1 MDKDSKTILIVDDT
15 VTNLDIL
22 IELLDQYDVIDAT
35 NGQDALE
42 IVEEESVDLLLLDIM
57 MPEMDGYEVC
67 KRLKADKKTQD
78 IPIIFI
84 TAKTDEDSIEK
95 AYDTGGDD
103 YVSKPFKPKELLA
116 RVKTQLYLK
125 DFKEQE
131 EKQKI
136 VLQDKIAAA
145 LEEQKKINQMLVN
158 KERLMLHQSRLAQ
171 MGEMVAMIAH
181 QWRQPLNSISLTVNN
196 LLIKCMVGNIE
207 QEVFEAELKLIDNY
221 SQYLSSTIDD
231 FRGFFREDKVKE
243 LTTLTKIITSTL
255 TIIKTSI
262 ENKRIKI
269 IIDMDEDIEFTTY
282 VNEVQQ
288 VILNLLKNA
297 EDILIEREIQKPIIW
312 INSTF
317 KNKSLILTIKDNGGG
332 IADNILT
339 KVFEPYFSTKKDKNG
354 TGLGLYMSK
363 TIIDNHCNGK
373 ISVSNDKDGA
383 IFKILFDIE

>member
-15 VTNLDIL
+15 VANLDIL

-373 ISVSNDKDGA
+373 ISASNDKDGA